1 MLPAVSRFLEMGCLH
16 GSNDRLKTILEKQ
29 DATGRAYVAELAR
42 RVVAESLARASG
54 GRCNI
59 DV

>member
-42 RVVAESLARASG
+42 RVVAESPCESIG
-54 GRCNI
+54 WPM
-59 DV
+59 